1 MRACMGARECV
12 YVRVR
17 ARAIG
22 RADLLATK
30 SRMLPTVASGSTRT
44 IVPAAMLLAARTS
57 AAEVVLDED
66 AELEAVGVPRL
77 KRNLKGWLR

>member
-1 MRACMGARECV
+1 MLAFVRACVHASMYA
-12 YVRVR
+12 RVR

-44 IVPAAMLLAARTS
+44 IVPAAMPVARTS

-77 KRNLKGWLR
+77 RRNLKG